1 MQHTPVPPQAAPPRS
16 EGTTVL
22 LAALWGGWVLVPA
35 WLALSAVG
43 HLLAFFGEQ
52 PTEAEQAQARSLL
65 LRAAVVAVV
74 LPLIGL
80 VVSLRTGRR
89 RNAVASGCAL
99 ALSGVVALVVGVA
112 AAQEAGPDVQ
122 PRDREVVCQERS
134 GGGNDCPG
142 G

>member
-1 MQHTPVPPQAAPPRS
+1 MQHTPAPGAERTRA
-16 EGTTVL
+16 EGTTLL
-22 LAALWGGWVLVPA
+22 LAVLWGGWVLVPPG
-35 WLALSAVG
+35 LALAALG
-43 HLLAFFGEQ
+43 HLVAFLGES

-65 LRAAVVAVV
+65 VRAALVAVA
-74 LPLIGL
+74 LPLTGL

-99 ALSGVVALVVGVA
+99 ALSGVVAAVVAVA
-112 AAQEAGPDVQ
+112 AVREAGPGVA

-134 GGGNDCPG
+134 GGDSDCPG